1 MMNSRIGGI
10 DQSPSLTLEGYPIYE
25 VENVS
30 SITIENTP
38 TYGWDV
44 IHDPT
49 LCGDIQEYYV
59 YIDGYYDE
67 GFSHWI
73 FESSF
78 YLPIVAKLREFYPR
92 LKILSFRKK
101 GYKDCVYRAFDLT
114 ENDIIYDIKEK
125 RNKVFFFQGSSMADH
140 TKTDL
145 YMRHV
150 SRYYN
155 EIISKC
161 GLIQKD
167 ISVLYLPRGKKENLA
182 GTDRAIPF
190 QNELIQMVNSIENG
204 CVYYTDTTTNFIE
217 QVSIVRRAS
226 VIILDYGSSLLV
238 NGFFAERSKILVL
251 GDSTLHLQNL
261 RPLLLL
267 KDAIRRGNDHYY
279 TQYGLAPYLIF
290 QKLRSIIEGREP
302 VSKHRSHC
310 WRNCDACK
318 AHEEEF

>member
-1 MMNSRIGGI
+1 MAHSYIGGI
-10 DQSPSLTLEGYPIYE
+10 DQLPSLTLEGYALYE
-25 VENVS
+25 VDNVR

-38 TYGWDV
+38 RYGWDV
-44 IHDPT
+44 THDPT
-49 LCGDIQEYYV
+49 LYGNIKEYYL

-73 FESSF
+73 FESSY
-78 YLPIVAKLREFYPR
+78 YLPMLSKLREFYPT

-114 ENDIIYDIKEK
+114 ENDIVYEIKEK
-125 RNKVFFFQGSSMADH
+125 RNKVFFFQGSSLADH

-145 YMRHV
+145 YMNHV
-150 SRYYN
+150 YRYYN
-155 EIISKC
+155 KIISKC
-161 GLIQKD
+161 GPIQKD
-167 ISVLYLPRGKKENLA
+167 ISVLYLPRGKKENSA
-182 GTDRAIPF
+182 GTDRVIPY
-190 QNELIQMVNSIENG
+190 QNELLEMVSNIENSYI
-204 CVYYTDTTTNFIE
+204 YYTDSTTDFID
-217 QVSIVRRAS
+217 QVRVVRRAS

-238 NGFFAERSKILVL
+238 NGFFAEGSKILVL

-310 WRNCDACK
+310 WRQCDACK
-318 AHEEEF
+318 LHDQEF

>member
-1 MMNSRIGGI
+1 MTHRYIGGI
-10 DQSPSLTLEGYPIYE
+10 DELPSLTLDGYALYE
-25 VENVS
+25 ENNVS

-38 TYGWDV
+38 KYGWD
-44 IHDPT
+44 IMYEPT
-49 LCGDIQEYYV
+49 LRGDIKEYYL

-78 YLPIVAKLREFYPR
+78 YLPMVAKLREFYPT

-101 GYKDCVYRAFDLT
+101 GYKDCVYRAFELT
-114 ENDIIYDIKEK
+114 ENDIVYEIKEK
-125 RNKVFFFQGSSMADH
+125 RNKVFFFQGSSLADH

-145 YMRHV
+145 YMNHV

-155 EIISKC
+155 AITSKC
-161 GLIQKD
+161 GPIQKD
-167 ISVLYLPRGKKENLA
+167 ISVVYLPRGKKENSA
-182 GTDRAIPF
+182 GTDRLIPF
-190 QNELIQMVNSIENG
+190 QNDLIQMVSTIQNSY
-204 CVYYTDTTTNFIE
+204 VYYTDSTINFIE

-226 VIILDYGSSLLV
+226 VILLDYGSSLLV
-238 NGFFAERSKILVL
+238 NGFFAEGSKILVL

-267 KDAIRRGNDHYY
+267 KDSIRRGNDHYY
-279 TQYGLAPYLIF
+279 TQYGLAPYLVY
-290 QKLRSIIEGREP
+290 QKLQSILAGKEP

-310 WRNCDACK
+310 WRKCDACK